1 MGNGDDKKTCFI
13 IGPIGDPESE
23 TRKRSN
29 KLLKHV
35 IAKAVGVCGFK
46 ALRADQIA
54 EPGIITTQVIE
65 HVIDDPLVVAD
76 LTESNANVFYELA
89 LRHAARKP
97 LVQLIRKGDRI
108 PFDVGHMRTIPFDL
122 TDPDS
127 VEQAVDQMVKQ
138 IYAALKPGTQI
149 ETPITR
155 ALDLKRLDESGD
167 PQLKMFGQILS
178 TLSSLEV
185 AVQEIKAVAPHTG
198 GLAGLLADA
207 AARPVTKNR
216 IGNPPRKA
224 RRPR

>member
-1 MGNGDDKKTCFI
+1 MGNGDEKRTCFV

-35 IAKAVGVCGFK
+35 IAKAVGACGFK
-46 ALRADQIA
+46 VVRADQIA
-54 EPGIITTQVIE
+54 DPGIITMQVIE

-97 LVQLIRKGDRI
+97 LVQLIRRGDRV
-108 PFDVGHMRTIPFDL
+108 PFDAGHMRTIPFDL
-122 TDPDS
+122 ADPDS
-127 VEQAVDQMVKQ
+127 VEEAVAEIVKQ
-138 IYAALKPGTQI
+138 IYTALKPGTQI

-155 ALDLKRLDESGD
+155 ALELKRLDESGD

-185 AVQEIKAVAPHTG
+185 AVEEIKAVARVAGP
-198 GLAGLLADA
+198 GLPDSS
-207 AARPVTKNR
+207 PVTKSR
-216 IGNPPRKA
+216 IGKSPRRA

>member
-1 MGNGDDKKTCFI
+1 MGNGDEKRTCFV

-35 IAKAVGVCGFK
+35 IAKAVGACGFK
-46 ALRADQIA
+46 VVRADQIA
-54 EPGIITTQVIE
+54 DPGIITTQVIE

-76 LTESNANVFYELA
+76 LTEANANVFYELA

-97 LVQLIRKGDRI
+97 LVQLIRRGDRV
-108 PFDVGHMRTIPFDL
+108 PFDVGHMRTISFDL
-122 TDPDS
+122 ADPDS
-127 VEQAVDQMVKQ
+127 VEEAVGEIVKQ
-138 IYAALKPGTQI
+138 IYVALKPGTQI

-155 ALDLKRLDESGD
+155 ALELKRLDESGD

-185 AVQEIKAVAPHTG
+185 AVEEIKAVARVAG
-198 GLAGLLADA
+198 SGLPDSN
-207 AARPVTKNR
+207 PVTKNR
-216 IGNPPRKA
+216 IGKSPGKA
-224 RRPR
+224 RKPR

>member
-1 MGNGDDKKTCFI
+1 MGNGDEKRTCFV

-35 IAKAVGVCGFK
+35 IAKAVGACGFK
-46 ALRADQIA
+46 VVRADQIA
-54 EPGIITTQVIE
+54 DPGIITTQVIE

-76 LTESNANVFYELA
+76 LTEANANVFYELA

-97 LVQLIRKGDRI
+97 LVQLIRRGDRV
-108 PFDVGHMRTIPFDL
+108 PFDVGHMRTISVDL
-122 TDPDS
+122 ADPDS
-127 VEQAVDQMVKQ
+127 VEEAVGEIVKQ
-138 IYAALKPGTQI
+138 IYVALKPGTQI

-155 ALDLKRLDESGD
+155 ALELKRLDESGD

-185 AVQEIKAVAPHTG
+185 AVEEIKAVARVAG
-198 GLAGLLADA
+198 SGLPDSS
-207 AARPVTKNR
+207 PVTKSR
-216 IGNPPRKA
+216 IGKSPRRA